1 MAKEHAH
8 ESSIATYVVVALVL
22 GVITY
27 VEFAIV
33 EFEIAWLSSFWILF
47 WLVLLSIAKFIL
59 VIAFFMHLK
68 DDDNLY
74 TGFFGSGI
82 VFAMGTFVVLALLF
96 TLPAAFRFFQAETP
110 AVEPELV
117 EEAAHGEDPGISEDV
132 LTLIETDG
140 YTRPIADIL
149 DTPRPK
155 DQRVILLGPALAE
168 ELGFTLLPETEPLDA
183 AGDVEGGAEDVA
195 PEGEAADAAVAAD
208 AQDPAPSAGE
218 GAEEGADAPP
228 GVDEVA
234 QEDGAPEDAPQ
245 EEGAPAAEAA
255 QEDDAPADEA
265 AQEGAADEEQAAAWD
280 EALGE
285 QVYGANC
292 ASCHQP
298 TGQGIPGAFPPLAE
312 HMADLYAAEGARDY
326 LINVMLYGLQGQ
338 ITVGGAPYNG
348 VMPAWPQ
355 LSNEQIAAVLNHELT
370 SWGNRDLLQDFQPL
384 TPAEVE
390 EQRGQGLTA
399 QQVLEQREALAL
411 P

>member
-8 ESSIATYVVVALVL
+8 ESSVATYVIVALVL
-22 GVITY
+22 GAITY
-27 VEFAIV
+27 IEFALV
-33 EFEIAWLSSFWILF
+33 EYEFAWLSSFWILF
-47 WLVLLSIAKFIL
+47 WLVLLSVGKFIL

-74 TGFFGSGI
+74 SGFFGSGI

-96 TLPAAFRFFQAETP
+96 TLPAAFRFFQAET
-110 AVEPELV
+110 AALEPELV
-117 EEAAHGEDPGISEDV
+117 EEAGHGEAQGIPEDV

-140 YTRPIADIL
+140 YTRPVADIL

-155 DQRVILLGPALAE
+155 DQRVVLQGPALAE
-168 ELGFTLLPETEPLDA
+168 DPGFTLVPETEPFDA
-183 AGDVEGGAEDVA
+183 SVDVEGGAEDVL
-195 PEGEAADAAVAAD
+195 PEGEAAQAAD
-208 AQDPAPSAGE
+208 EQEPAPSVE
-218 GAEEGADAPP
+218 DGAEEGADAPP
-228 GVDEVA
+228 VGAEAA
-234 QEDGAPEDAPQ
+234 QEDG
-245 EEGAPAAEAA
+245 A

-265 AQEGAADEEQAAAWD
+265 APEAPAEEAQAATWD

-285 QVYGANC
+285 EVYGVNC

-298 TGQGIPGAFPPLAE
+298 AGQGIPGAFPPLAE
-312 HMADLYAAEGARDY
+312 HMPDLYAAEGGRDY
-326 LINVMLYGLQGQ
+326 LIDVMLYGLQGQ
-338 ITVGGAPYNG
+338 ITVDGAPYNG

-370 SWGNRDLLQDFQPL
+370 SWGNRDLLEDFQPL